1 MIRKKS
7 DKGTI
12 LIENV
17 IFIILNLAFITIL
30 ILFIAK
36 QGSGEALL
44 EQAYAKKIALIIDA
58 SKTGTEIF
66 LDMSDAPGVS
76 EEWWNDNYA
85 NAVKVDGNLVT
96 VKLREKGGYS
106 YSFFNGVTPIIDMN
120 PEGKLYLVI
129 RGGETESG

>member
-44 EQAYAKKIALIIDA
+44 EQAYAKKISLMIDA
-58 SKTGTEIF
+58 AKPGTEIF
-66 LDMSDAPGVS
+66 LEMSDAPGVS
-76 EEWWNDNYA
+76 EDWWNENYA
-85 NAVKVDGNLVT
+85 NAVKVEENIVT

-106 YSFFNGVTPIIDMN
+106 YSFFNDVTPIIDMN
-120 PEGKLYLVI
+120 PEGKLYVVV